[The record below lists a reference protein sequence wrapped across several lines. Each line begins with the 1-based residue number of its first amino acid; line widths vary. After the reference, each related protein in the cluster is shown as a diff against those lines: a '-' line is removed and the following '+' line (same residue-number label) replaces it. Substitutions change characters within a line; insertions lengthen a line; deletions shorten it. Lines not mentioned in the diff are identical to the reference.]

1 MPTSWTTTPMNP
13 TTSQSNRTPGFA
25 SGARMAYSVEVALA
39 LAKIVISQQE
49 RIEELERRLKQT
61 TKEK

>member
-1 MPTSWTTTPMNP
+1 MNP
-13 TTSQSNRTPGFA
+13 TTSRSNRTPGVA

-39 LAKIVISQQE
+39 LAKTVISQQE

>member
-1 MPTSWTTTPMNP
+1 MNP

-25 SGARMAYSVEVALA
+25 SGARLAYSVEVALA
-39 LAKIVISQQE
+39 LAKIVISQE

>member
-1 MPTSWTTTPMNP
+1 MNP

-39 LAKIVISQQE
+39 LAKTVISQQE
-49 RIEELERRLKQT
+49 RIEGLERRLKQT